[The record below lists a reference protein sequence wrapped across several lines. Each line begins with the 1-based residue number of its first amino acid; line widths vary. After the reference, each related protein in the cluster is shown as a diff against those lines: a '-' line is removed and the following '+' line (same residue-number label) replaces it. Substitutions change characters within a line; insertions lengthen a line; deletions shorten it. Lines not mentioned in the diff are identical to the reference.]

1 MKRDICPNC
10 NKRGLEKMKPNPFF
24 DELYGIQNEEWWGC
38 VRCGQAF
45 FKKIEV
51 KEEKGDE

>member
-10 NKRGLEKMKPNPFF
+10 NKRGLEKVKINPLFS
-24 DELYGIQNEEWWGC
+24 ELFNTQNEEWWGC

-51 KEEKGDE
+51 KEENK